1 MLSWLRLFMGNVKKK
16 LHVRKDMEER
26 MCSESFQNCNPM
38 PMCSL
43 KFQTDNHIVLSNGPR
58 WSEDELQELGKNI
71 PDNAL

>member
-1 MLSWLRLFMGNVKKK
+1 
-16 LHVRKDMEER
+16 
-26 MCSESFQNCNPM
+26 M